1 MLNAIRWARS
11 LSGHCA
17 VLYSRYQSN
26 LVARRFVRIFRVDV
40 LVRASN
46 ILLLP
51 LYLRLMTQ
59 EEYGLYGYLAG
70 IIAAVGTVLNL
81 GLYVPQIKFFSSST
95 GKDAGTLSFTLNVM
109 ALGAVVLFV
118 MLALKTN
125 FDRILFM
132 RLFGHDLDYEMYRWF
147 IYLTLFTNV
156 FGMMLY
162 SYYMAAE
169 EIHTVQIQ
177 NTLRLFLVHLVVVA
191 MLYLDFEPHVYTRIK
206 YAGLAEFLVLCLFL
220 KQFLGRMEWHF
231 DWAIARRSLWL
242 GLPIMG
248 GGIIQIFYTLSDR
261 YFLIRHFDLRLLGIY
276 NLALAIASIVTFI
289 NISFQSVYAPLFF
302 QEKDYFAGYAK
313 FRRIILYAIVG
324 YSVCGFGLMVLT
336 YMLLRTSVIKM
347 DYQDILYVLP
357 LLIIANIISAIG
369 QLYTNYT
376 TYHEETYIGLGIG
389 VAAGGLIVCLNAF
402 IVPALNVYGA
412 ALSSLAAATFTLVC
426 MICYVT
432 HKMRIATNA
441 RAQ

>member
-1 MLNAIRWARS
+1 MFNAIRWTRS
-11 LSGHCA
+11 LSDQWA
-17 VLYSRYQSN
+17 ALYSRYQSN
-26 LVARRFVRIFRVDV
+26 LVARRFVSIFRVDV

-81 GLYVPQIKFFSSST
+81 GLYVPQIRLFSSST
-95 GKDAGTLSFTLNVM
+95 GKEAGILCFTLNVM

-118 MLALKTN
+118 VLALTTN
-125 FDRILFM
+125 FDRMLIMKLI
-132 RLFGHDLDYEMYRWF
+132 GHDLDYEMYRWF

-169 EIHTVQIQ
+169 EIHTIQVQ

-206 YAGLAEFLVLCLFL
+206 YAGLAESGVLCLFL
-220 KQFLGRMEWHF
+220 KQFLRRMEWRF
-231 DWAIARRSLWL
+231 DWAIARRSLLL

-248 GGIIQIFYTLSDR
+248 GGVIQVFYTLSDR
-261 YFLIRHFDLRLLGIY
+261 FFLVRHFDLRLLGLY

-289 NISFQSVYAPLFF
+289 NVSFQSVYAPLFF
-302 QEKDYFAGYAK
+302 KEKDYFAGYAK
-313 FRRIILYAIVG
+313 FRRIVLYTMGG
-324 YSVCGFGLMVLT
+324 YTVCGFGLMILT
-336 YMLLRTSVIKM
+336 YLLLRTSVIKM
-347 DYQDILYVLP
+347 DYYDILYVLP
-357 LLIIANIISAIG
+357 LLIIANIVSAIG

-376 TYHEETYIGLGIG
+376 TYHKETYIGFGIG
-389 VAAGGLIVCLNAF
+389 IVAGGLVVCLNAL
-402 IVPALNVYGA
+402 IVPILNVYGA

-426 MICYVT
+426 MIYYVAR
-432 HKMRIATNA
+432 KMRSATTA
-441 RAQ
+441 WAQ